1 MLQKVSVEL
10 TDNYLY
16 DSGWIEVNHT
26 NGTNTILVDDEV
38 FPTNS
43 GKPIVTLVDF
53 RGITTDTTPNYVQ
66 PRLQRGAS
74 SVGPSFEG
82 RSNWVKGYFNTTT
95 NSNYLYSVSG
105 GTTMTTGMNWRM
117 AGSINNTFSHV
128 FPDGSLAT
136 HTCLQTAA
144 QDFNFYFYI
153 LGAAATGTYAYR
165 YRYMDFDKANE
176 VFK

>member
-10 TDNYLY
+10 EADSYLY
-16 DSGWIEVNHT
+16 DSGWIEFNHT
-26 NGTNTILVDDEV
+26 SGTETILVNSEV

-66 PRLQRGAS
+66 PRLLRGAS

-82 RSNWVKGYFNTTT
+82 RSNLIKGYFNTTT
-95 NSNYLYSVSG
+95 NSNYRTTISG
-105 GTTMTTGMNWRM
+105 GTNMTTGMNWRM
-117 AGSINNTFSHV
+117 AGGVNNTYSHM

-136 HTCLQTAA
+136 HTCLQTEAEE
-144 QDFNFYFYI
+144 F
-153 LGAAATGTYAYR
+153 
-165 YRYMDFDKANE
+165 
-176 VFK
+176 